1 VLIVTFGWSLWY
13 AAMVWAS
20 HAEAPGAYCWPH
32 HHMVRWIGPLGTL
45 VVAGP
50 GAVPGVDTAG
60 PALWPLVPPHAAIP
74 SASAPASAQATQ
86 IRRAVGWWRWFRVP
100 NDGRLAAVSDILAIA
115 ASLASGAI
123 NSIKRYSIQ
132 LGTGRGDVKS
142 RAVPTCRPGLP
153 SRPR

>member
-1 VLIVTFGWSLWY
+1 MSGPCPALAAASNAGIRPFVVCSTVVIVTFGCSLWY

-20 HAEAPGAYCWPH
+20 HAEAPGASCCPH
-32 HHMVRWIGPLGTL
+32 HHMVRWTGPLGTL

-74 SASAPASAQATQ
+74 SASAPASAQAPQT
-86 IRRAVGWWRWFRVP
+86 RRAAGRWRWFLLP
-100 NDGRLAAVSDILAIA
+100 NDGRLAAVAETLAIA

-123 NSIKRYSIQ
+123 NSIKT
-132 LGTGRGDVKS
+132 L
-142 RAVPTCRPGLP
+142 
-153 SRPR
+153 